1 MKAIEAIDLKAYTL
15 EKLLT
20 QVAAWKLKGKTVA
33 FTNGCFDILH
43 HGHLDLIAKAADQ
56 GNILVVGIN
65 SDASVKRLKGAERP
79 INNENDRAFQMASL
93 ANLGGGLVCESLGVV
108 PINKELLRKEAL
120 INL

>member
-1 MKAIEAIDLKAYTL
+1 M
-15 EKLLT
+15 EKLDWIKSKIKTLSELQALSHT
-20 QVAAWKLKGKTVA
+20 WKTLSKQIV

-93 ANLGGGLVCESLGVV
+93 LCVDAVYIFEEDIC
-108 PINKELLRKEAL
+108 
-120 INL
+120 